1 MVTAVRR
8 GVSRRGVAR
17 EFGVQLGTVQRWLAR
32 AGDERL
38 DRVDFTARSCRPQRT
53 TRIPLELE
61 DLILEIREMLRAESV
76 LGEYGARAIER
87 ELTAR
92 VEQGEI
98 GAVPALRTIGRVIER
113 RGALERR
120 RRVRRPAPPPGWYLP
135 AVVARRAELDSFDVI
150 EELRLKGGPVF
161 DVLTGVSVQGGIE
174 AAWPGLHVT
183 ARTTID
189 ALAGHWRAHGL
200 PGYAQFD
207 NDTRFAGVH
216 GYADRLGHVVRFC
229 LAQGVVPVFAPV
241 RESGFQNAIE
251 SFNAR
256 WKAKVWR
263 RFFFPTLDDVVA
275 SSDRYVAASRA
286 RLAARIEAAPSRR
299 PIADGPSPPASTIVY
314 LRRTDGDGATRLLG
328 QAIEVDPGWPHRLV
342 RVEVDFGERC
352 IRCFALRRRAPDEQ
366 PLLRELPLTGRVGR
380 TR

>member
-87 ELTAR
+87 ELAAR

-286 RLAARIEAAPSRR
+286 RLAARIEAAPSGGRSRTGRR
-299 PIADGPSPPASTIVY
+299 HRPRRSCTSAERTGTVPPASWARPSRLTRAGHTGSSGSRSTSASAASVV
-314 LRRTDGDGATRLLG
+314 LPSAGAPQTSNPSC
-328 QAIEVDPGWPHRLV
+328 ASCP
-342 RVEVDFGERC
+342 
-352 IRCFALRRRAPDEQ
+352 
-366 PLLRELPLTGRVGR
+366 
-380 TR
+380 